1 MYQNEEKDRGLG
13 EERLRAVAV
22 TGLLKKKYV
31 APLCMD
37 VAIFLY
43 RVISKISV
51 KLSAVQVCLLYVS
64 F

>member
-1 MYQNEEKDRGLG
+1 MYQNEGKDRGLG

-43 RVISKISV
+43 IVIS
-51 KLSAVQVCLLYVS
+51 
-64 F
+64 